1 MFRYVEC
8 VNIPE
13 GLRYTRQHEWVL
25 IDGES
30 ARIGITDLAQ
40 DALGNIVHVQLPAL
54 GQAVRSGASV
64 VEVESSKSV
73 SDIYSP
79 VSGSVVLVNES
90 LATEPGLVN
99 SDPYGSGWLYEVQM
113 SYDETLEGLLTAGE
127 YRAIVS

>member
-1 MFRYVEC
+1 
-8 VNIPE
+8 VNIPD

-40 DALGNIVHVQLPAL
+40 DALGNIVHVQLPEL
-54 GQAVRSGASV
+54 GQSVQSGSSV

-90 LATEPGLVN
+90 LASHPEYVN
-99 SDPYGSGWLYEVQM
+99 TDPYGSGWLYEVQL
-113 SYDETLEGLLTAGE
+113 SYDETLEGLLTADE
-127 YRAIVS
+127 YRALVG

>member
-1 MFRYVEC
+1 M
-8 VNIPE
+8 NIPE

-54 GQAVRSGASV
+54 GQAVRSGASA

-90 LATEPGLVN
+90 LATQPGLVN

-113 SYDETLEGLLTAGE
+113 SYDETLEGLLTASE
-127 YRAIVS
+127 YREIVS

>member
-1 MFRYVEC
+1 
-8 VNIPE
+8 VNIPD

-30 ARIGITDLAQ
+30 ARNGITDLAQ
-40 DALGNIVHVQLPAL
+40 DALGNIVHVQLPTV
-54 GQAVRSGASV
+54 GQSVQSGATV

-90 LATEPGLVN
+90 LAAEPGLVN
-99 SDPYGSGWLYEVQM
+99 SDPYGAGWLYEVQM
-113 SYDETLEGLLTAGE
+113 SYDETLEGLLTASE
-127 YRAIVS
+127 YRAIVG

>member
-1 MFRYVEC
+1 M
-8 VNIPE
+8 NIPE

-54 GQAVRSGASV
+54 GQAVRSGTSV

-90 LATEPGLVN
+90 LATQPGLVN

>member
-1 MFRYVEC
+1 
-8 VNIPE
+8 VNIPD

-40 DALGNIVHVQLPAL
+40 DALGTIVHVQLPTV
-54 GQAVRSGASV
+54 GQSVQSGASV

-73 SDIYSP
+73 SDIDSP

-113 SYDETLEGLLTAGE
+113 SYDETLEGLLTASE
-127 YRAIVS
+127 YRTLVN

>member
-1 MFRYVEC
+1 M
-8 VNIPE
+8 NIPE

-54 GQAVRSGASV
+54 GQSVRSGASV

-90 LATEPGLVN
+90 LATQPGLMN

-113 SYDETLEGLLTAGE
+113 SYDETLEGLLTASE

>member
-1 MFRYVEC
+1 M
-8 VNIPE
+8 NIPD
-13 GLRYTRQHEWVL
+13 GLRYTREHEWVL

-40 DALGNIVHVQLPAL
+40 DALGNIVHVQLPEL
-54 GQAVRSGASV
+54 GQSVQSGSSI

-90 LATEPGLVN
+90 LATHPEYVN
-99 SDPYGSGWLYEVQM
+99 TDPYGSGWLYEVQL
-113 SYDETLEGLLTAGE
+113 SYDETLEGLLTADE
-127 YRAIVS
+127 YRALVG

>member
-1 MFRYVEC
+1 M
-8 VNIPE
+8 NIPE

-40 DALGNIVHVQLPAL
+40 DALGNIVNVQLPAL

>member
-1 MFRYVEC
+1 

-40 DALGNIVHVQLPAL
+40 DALGNIVHVQLPAV
-54 GQAVRSGASV
+54 GQSVQSGASA

-113 SYDETLEGLLTAGE
+113 SYDETLEGLLTADE

>member
-1 MFRYVEC
+1 
-8 VNIPE
+8 VNIPD

-40 DALGNIVHVQLPAL
+40 DALGNIVHVQLPTV
-54 GQAVRSGASV
+54 GQSVRSGASV

-113 SYDETLEGLLTAGE
+113 LYDETLEGLLTASE
-127 YRAIVS
+127 YRALVN

>member
-1 MFRYVEC
+1 M
-8 VNIPE
+8 NIPE

-54 GQAVRSGASV
+54 GQAVRSGASA

-113 SYDETLEGLLTAGE
+113 SYEETLEGLLTASE
-127 YRAIVS
+127 YRALVN

>member
-1 MFRYVEC
+1 M
-8 VNIPE
+8 NIPE

-30 ARIGITDLAQ
+30 ARIGITYLAQ

-90 LATEPGLVN
+90 LATQPGLVN

-113 SYDETLEGLLTAGE
+113 SYDETLEGLLTASE

>member
-1 MFRYVEC
+1 
-8 VNIPE
+8 VNIPD

-40 DALGNIVHVQLPAL
+40 DALGNIVHVQLPVV
-54 GQAVRSGASV
+54 GQSVRSGASA

-113 SYDETLEGLLTAGE
+113 SYDETLEGLLTAIE

>member
-1 MFRYVEC
+1 M
-8 VNIPE
+8 NIPE

-30 ARIGITDLAQ
+30 ARIGMTDLAQ

-54 GQAVRSGASV
+54 GQAVRSGASA

-90 LATEPGLVN
+90 LTTEPGLVN

-113 SYDETLEGLLTAGE
+113 SYDETLEGLLTASE
-127 YRAIVS
+127 YRALVS

>member
-1 MFRYVEC
+1 M
-8 VNIPE
+8 NIPE

-54 GQAVRSGASV
+54 GQAVRSGASA

-90 LATEPGLVN
+90 LTTEPGLVN

-113 SYDETLEGLLTAGE
+113 SYDETLEGLLTASE
-127 YRAIVS
+127 YRALVS

>member
-1 MFRYVEC
+1 M
-8 VNIPE
+8 NTPD

-40 DALGNIVHVQLPAL
+40 DALGNIVHVQLPTV
-54 GQAVRSGASV
+54 GQSVQSGASV

-113 SYDETLEGLLTAGE
+113 SYDETLEGLLTASE
-127 YRAIVS
+127 YRTLVN

>member
-1 MFRYVEC
+1 M
-8 VNIPE
+8 NIPDE
-13 GLRYTRQHEWVL
+13 LRYTRQHEWVL

-40 DALGNIVHVQLPAL
+40 DALGNIVHVQLPKV
-54 GQAVRSGASV
+54 GQSVQSGASA

-99 SDPYGSGWLYEVQM
+99 TDPYGSGWFYEVQM
-113 SYDETLEGLLTAGE
+113 SYEETLEGLLTASE
-127 YRAIVS
+127 YRALVN

>member
-1 MFRYVEC
+1 
-8 VNIPE
+8 VNIPD

-40 DALGNIVHVQLPAL
+40 DALGNIVHVQLPAV
-54 GQAVRSGASV
+54 GQSVRSGVSA

-73 SDIYSP
+73 SDVYSP

-113 SYDETLEGLLTAGE
+113 SYDETLEGLLTASE
-127 YRAIVS
+127 YRTLVG

>member
-1 MFRYVEC
+1 
-8 VNIPE
+8 VNIPD

-40 DALGNIVHVQLPAL
+40 DALGNIVHVQLPAV
-54 GQAVRSGASV
+54 GQSVRSGVSA

-73 SDIYSP
+73 SDVYSP

-113 SYDETLEGLLTAGE
+113 SYDETLEGLLTAIE

>member
-1 MFRYVEC
+1 M
-8 VNIPE
+8 
-13 GLRYTRQHEWVL
+13 L

-40 DALGNIVHVQLPAL
+40 DALGNIVHVQLPTV
-54 GQAVRSGASV
+54 GQSVQSGATV

-90 LATEPGLVN
+90 LASEPGLVN
-99 SDPYGSGWLYEVQM
+99 SDPYGAGWLYEVQM
-113 SYDETLEGLLTAGE
+113 SYDETLDGLLTASE

>member
-1 MFRYVEC
+1 M
-8 VNIPE
+8 NIPD

-40 DALGNIVHVQLPAL
+40 DALGNIVHVQLPTV
-54 GQAVRSGASV
+54 GQSVRSGASA

-90 LATEPGLVN
+90 LTTEPGLVN

-113 SYDETLEGLLTAGE
+113 SYDETLEGLLTASE

>member
-1 MFRYVEC
+1 M
-8 VNIPE
+8 NIPD

-40 DALGNIVHVQLPAL
+40 DALGNIVHVQLPAV
-54 GQAVRSGASV
+54 GQSVRSGVSA

-73 SDIYSP
+73 SDVYSP

-113 SYDETLEGLLTAGE
+113 SYDETLEGLLTASE
-127 YRAIVS
+127 YRTLVG

>member
-1 MFRYVEC
+1 M
-8 VNIPE
+8 NIPD

-40 DALGNIVHVQLPAL
+40 DALGNIVHVQLPAV
-54 GQAVRSGASV
+54 GQSVRSGASAV
-64 VEVESSKSV
+64 KVESSKSV

-113 SYDETLEGLLTAGE
+113 SYDETLEGLLTASE
-127 YRAIVS
+127 YRTLVS

>member
-1 MFRYVEC
+1 M
-8 VNIPE
+8 NIPE

-54 GQAVRSGASV
+54 SQAVRSGASA

-90 LATEPGLVN
+90 LTTEPGLVN

-113 SYDETLEGLLTAGE
+113 SYDETLEGLLTASE
-127 YRAIVS
+127 YRALVS

>member
-1 MFRYVEC
+1 M
-8 VNIPE
+8 NIPD

-40 DALGNIVHVQLPAL
+40 DALGNIVHVQLPKV
-54 GQAVRSGASV
+54 GQSVQSGASA

-73 SDIYSP
+73 SDVYSP

-113 SYDETLEGLLTAGE
+113 SYEETLEGLLTANE
-127 YRAIVS
+127 YRALVG

>member
-1 MFRYVEC
+1 

-40 DALGNIVHVQLPAL
+40 DALGNIVHVQLPTL
-54 GQAVRSGASV
+54 GQAVRSGASA

-90 LATEPGLVN
+90 LATQPGLVN

-113 SYDETLEGLLTAGE
+113 SYDETLEGLLTASE

>member
-1 MFRYVEC
+1 M
-8 VNIPE
+8 NIPE

-40 DALGNIVHVQLPAL
+40 DALGNIVHVQLPAI
-54 GQAVRSGASV
+54 GQSVRSSASA

-90 LATEPGLVN
+90 LATQPGLVN

-113 SYDETLEGLLTAGE
+113 SYDETLEGLLTASE

>member
-1 MFRYVEC
+1 
-8 VNIPE
+8 VNIPD

-40 DALGNIVHVQLPAL
+40 DALGNIVHVQLPTV
-54 GQAVRSGASV
+54 GQSVQSGASV

-113 SYDETLEGLLTAGE
+113 SYDETLEGLLTPNE
-127 YRAIVS
+127 YRAFVN

>member
-1 MFRYVEC
+1 
-8 VNIPE
+8 VNIPD

-40 DALGNIVHVQLPAL
+40 DALGNIVHVQLPTV
-54 GQAVRSGASV
+54 GQSVQSGATA

-79 VSGSVVLVNES
+79 VSGSVVVVNES
-90 LATEPGLVN
+90 LAAEPGLVN
-99 SDPYGSGWLYEVQM
+99 SDPYGAGWLYEVQM
-113 SYDETLEGLLTAGE
+113 SYDETLEGLLTASE

>member
-1 MFRYVEC
+1 M
-8 VNIPE
+8 NIPD

-40 DALGNIVHVQLPAL
+40 DALGNIVHVQLPVV
-54 GQAVRSGASV
+54 GQSVRSGASA

-90 LATEPGLVN
+90 LATEPSLVN

-113 SYDETLEGLLTAGE
+113 SYDETLEGLLTADE

>member
-1 MFRYVEC
+1 

-40 DALGNIVHVQLPAL
+40 DALGNIVHVQLPAV
-54 GQAVRSGASV
+54 GQLVCSGASA

-113 SYDETLEGLLTAGE
+113 SYDETLEGLLTASE
-127 YRAIVS
+127 YRTLVG

>member
-1 MFRYVEC
+1 M
-8 VNIPE
+8 NIPD

-40 DALGNIVHVQLPAL
+40 DALGNIVHVQLPEL
-54 GQAVRSGASV
+54 GQSVQSGSSV

-90 LATEPGLVN
+90 LAAEPGLVN
-99 SDPYGSGWLYEVQM
+99 SDPYGAGWLYEVQM
-113 SYDETLEGLLTAGE
+113 SYDETLEGLLTASE

>member
-1 MFRYVEC
+1 M
-8 VNIPE
+8 NIPE

-113 SYDETLEGLLTAGE
+113 SYDETLEGLLTASE

>member
-1 MFRYVEC
+1 M
-8 VNIPE
+8 NIPD

-40 DALGNIVHVQLPAL
+40 DALGNIVHVQLPAV
-54 GQAVRSGASV
+54 GQSVRSGVSA

-73 SDIYSP
+73 SDVYSP

-113 SYDETLEGLLTAGE
+113 SYDETLEGLLTAIE

>member
-1 MFRYVEC
+1 

-54 GQAVRSGASV
+54 GQAVRSGASA

-90 LATEPGLVN
+90 LATQPGLVN

-113 SYDETLEGLLTAGE
+113 SYDETLEGLLSASE

>member
-1 MFRYVEC
+1 M
-8 VNIPE
+8 NIPD

-40 DALGNIVHVQLPAL
+40 DALGNIVHVQLPVV
-54 GQAVRSGASV
+54 GQSVRSGASA

-113 SYDETLEGLLTAGE
+113 SYDETLEGLLTAIE
-127 YRAIVS
+127 YRSIVSQSV